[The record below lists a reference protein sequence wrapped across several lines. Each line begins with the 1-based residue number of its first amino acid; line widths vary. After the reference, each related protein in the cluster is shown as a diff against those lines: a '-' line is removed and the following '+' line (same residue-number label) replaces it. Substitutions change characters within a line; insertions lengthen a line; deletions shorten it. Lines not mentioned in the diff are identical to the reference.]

1 MPQIPVPK
9 LPCAKLGIVNS
20 KSGTYYYVQTYT
32 HHYDKEKKRSV
43 RDSQKTIGTVTGGDK
58 YGVIKFKQFFLD
70 EHPELE
76 NFIVSWTKDGF
87 SFKLADEE
95 KFSTITEKTVE
106 KKHAGASWALQKLMG
121 ESGISDA
128 LKETFSSYKRHL
140 KLASLAIYM
149 VIKRTNAMHYYE
161 PFSKITWLPWSK
173 TLNDG
178 QITRLFQSV
187 TYDEV
192 MRFFNALNRNYLKKF
207 GKDFHKRVFVALDS
221 TSVSTYSNKLSM
233 AEYGHNKDGDD
244 IPQINYMLVCDE
256 VTGLPIYAKVYK
268 GNVVDVTTV
277 KDLLSE
283 LKIMHSRVSSDKYKN
298 DEFSPSLIFVTD
310 SGYDS
315 EDKLQNFLMHDYS
328 FVIRSTLRSKWV
340 QEVILE
346 NYDDL
351 MDDNS
356 LDTYTSQ
363 HMYSVQVEYKDN
375 DFPVDKKYKSN
386 KATANIHVH
395 MYFDENIKSNSRATI
410 KANTAVSRDEYNQ
423 LVDKLYGENKTVTPE
438 LLSQLKLQDASK
450 QKFIDRYCVFDD
462 KGYAKISAHKID
474 EKLKFT
480 GIKVLLS
487 DVISDAKEAYFTY
500 ERRNT
505 VENNFQI
512 FKDHLNF
519 DRIHSSS
526 DRGFQGKFLCQLIA
540 SSLKMLLNTRIRDY
554 EKSSA
559 ASKDGIKFSNKSLS
573 RIIDELDTLMLSVSK
588 DGYYFDEIC
597 GIYTTIYKALDIPLP
612 EAKHKYELNEDDKIT
627 DEELNAEYEQI
638 DEDLVEIE
646 KSV

>member
-32 HHYDKEKKRSV
+32 HHYDKVKKRSV

-87 SFKLADEE
+87 SYKLADEE
-95 KFSTITEKTVE
+95 DFSTIIERPIE
-106 KKHAGASWALQKLMG
+106 KKLAGASWALQKLMG
-121 ESGISDA
+121 DSGIGDA
-128 LKETFSSYKRHL
+128 LRETFNSYKRNL
-140 KLASLAIYM
+140 KLASLVIYM
-149 VIKRTNAMHYYE
+149 VIKRTNAMHHYE
-161 PFSKITWLPWSK
+161 PFSKITWLPWSRPM
-173 TLNDG
+173 NDG

-192 MRFFNALNRNYLKKF
+192 IRFFNALNRNYCQKY
-207 GKDFHKRVFVALDS
+207 GKDFYKRVFVALDS
-221 TSVSTYSNKLSM
+221 TSVSTYSNNLSL

-277 KDLLSE
+277 KNLLAE
-283 LKIMHSRVSSDKYKN
+283 LKIMHSRVTSSNNKED
-298 DEFSPSLIFVTD
+298 FVPTLIFVTD
-310 SGYDS
+310 RGYDS
-315 EDKLQNFLMHDYS
+315 EDNLQYYLIHHYS
-328 FVIRSTLRSKWV
+328 FVIRSMLRSKWV
-340 QEVILE
+340 KDVLLE
-346 NYDDL
+346 NYDKL

-363 HMYSVQVEYKDN
+363 HMCSAQVEYKYD

-386 KATANIHVH
+386 KATANISVH
-395 MYFDENIKSNSRATI
+395 MYFDENIRANSRAVI
-410 KANTAVSRDEYNQ
+410 KANTAVSRDEYNK
-423 LVDKLYGENKTVTPE
+423 LVDKLYAENETVTAK
-438 LLSQLKLQDASK
+438 LLSELKLEDANK
-450 QKFIDRYCVFDD
+450 QKFVNLYCVFDS
-462 KGYAKISAHKID
+462 KGYAKISADKID
-474 EKLKFT
+474 EKLKFS
-480 GIKVLLS
+480 GIMVLLS
-487 DVISDAKEAYFTY
+487 DAITDAKEAYFAY

-505 VENNFQI
+505 VESNFQI

-519 DRIHSSS
+519 DRIYSSS
-526 DRGFQGKFLCQLIA
+526 DRAFLGKFLCQLIA
-540 SSLKMLLNTRIRDY
+540 ASLKMIFNTRIRDY
-554 EKSSA
+554 EKSDA
-559 ASKDGIKFSNKSLS
+559 ASKDGLKFSNKSLS
-573 RIIDELDTLMLSVSK
+573 RILEDLDTIMLSVYK
-588 DGYYFDEIC
+588 GGYYFDEIA
-597 GIYTTIYKALDIPLP
+597 GIYKTMYKVIDIPLP
-612 EAKHKYELNEDDKIT
+612 EAKHKYEPDQDDRIT
-627 DEELNAEYEQI
+627 DEELNAEYEKM

-646 KSV
+646 KQL